1 LKHGL
6 GGLGD
11 FSDLKVMDKK
21 SVLSG
26 SSLKTCASDNKF

>member
-11 FSDLKVMDKK
+11 FSDSKVMDKK

-26 SSLKTCASDNKF
+26 SSLKIRDSDNKV